1 VREVLAA
8 WASEEVHKATMV
20 LRLIDR
26 KGG

>member
-1 VREVLAA
+1 VLAA